1 MYKVKSL
8 ENIAEIPQKSTM
20 KINKNNG
27 KIKNNRPISHY
38 LRLNIK
44 NEIQQ
49 IEFSNVL
56 TWNHSILA
64 REFYSMDTVWLNIA

>member
-8 ENIAEIPQKSTM
+8 ENIVEIPQKSTM

-56 TWNHSILA
+56 T
-64 REFYSMDTVWLNIA
+64 